1 MVQIKIRLQRLIHV
15 SRRLESDRT
24 EVLKQRIASFNGF
37 ARQATTQGKLNAK
50 SEATVV
56 LILDFTQGRRLLV
69 LATTSNRAMLNDM
82 EMTDAFDTQIRVPA
96 ISTLSAVNNVLR
108 EVGLFE
114 NEQEGRQCLSLLEQ
128 AGFGAE
134 GKLNIGVKKL
144 LTMAEMARQDP
155 DPVEKLVGSL
165 IQAS

>member
-1 MVQIKIRLQRLIHV
+1 
-15 SRRLESDRT
+15 
-24 EVLKQRIASFNGF
+24 
-37 ARQATTQGKLNAK
+37 
-50 SEATVV
+50 
-56 LILDFTQGRRLLV
+56 
-69 LATTSNRAMLNDM
+69 MLNEM

-96 ISTLSAVNNVLR
+96 INNLGSVGNVLR
-108 EVGLFE
+108 EVQVFDNDSESRRCMG
-114 NEQEGRQCLSLLEQ
+114 LLEQ